1 MGEKPCQSS
10 DSLPNV
16 TNMKT
21 GKASGKGGLKDRN
34 YRMIGT
40 TSGYFRTDGS
50 KVGTMETGERLR
62 FWATI
67 GRALRAC
74 WAILTV
80 VAS

>member
-1 MGEKPCQSS
+1 MGEKPRQSS

-16 TNMKT
+16 TNMSF
-21 GKASGKGGLKDRN
+21 GRASGKGGFKDGNCRIIRTI
-34 YRMIGT
+34 Y
-40 TSGYFRTDGS
+40 GYFRTDGS
-50 KVGTMETGERLR
+50 NVGTMETGERLR

-74 WAILTV
+74 WAMLTV